1 MQLRDDTITSQKMLP
16 RKAYRNDD
24 DKLLKAKEDEKVF
37 GGGFSLVSSDTVF
50 YKLSK
55 KSHCRNR
62 LFSNDIVL

>member
-1 MQLRDDTITSQKMLP
+1 MQLRDTITSQKMLP

-55 KSHCRNR
+55 S
-62 LFSNDIVL
+62 LIVDQGCCNKETVL